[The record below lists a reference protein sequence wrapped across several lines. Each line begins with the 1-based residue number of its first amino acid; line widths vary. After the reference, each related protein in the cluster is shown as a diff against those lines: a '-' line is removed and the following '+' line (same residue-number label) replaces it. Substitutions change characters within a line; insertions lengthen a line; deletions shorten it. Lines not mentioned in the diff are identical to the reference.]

1 MRKNKVIKNE
11 ENETFLNFLLLKEQ
25 RYQLLIFLALYLV
38 MFLILTW
45 LYPYPAG
52 ISDSGSYVMAAYNN
66 SPDTYRPFGYSR
78 FLISVHKWSP
88 SIHFL
93 VLVQYFINAVSTLFL
108 VFTVKYFFRSG
119 NNLIFY
125 LYAFFSIISPL
136 ILYLTNSVL
145 SDSLFTSLTLIWIGS
160 GLWMIYSRKNQNRY
174 LFYIVHLLLLYYL
187 INVRYT
193 GLAYM
198 AVTLLIVLIGFYR
211 RNIYICAILLIV
223 PLLMVYGFYKN
234 QKAKIYDLVHVN
246 TFSGFSGWQ
255 LANNALNCVPHLKL
269 NPADVRDKKVREFTQ
284 YVMKYD
290 TLLIMRDKPS
300 AKYMWDNKLPLK
312 SYCFYEA
319 GRTNTPFIY
328 QWNYLGEYVY
338 SKFGSFIIRK
348 YPFSFAR
355 HYLVPNLRLVLLP
368 IQDQVVRIFMTD
380 KIPDKLL
387 KEWFGFSERE
397 KIYSRSR
404 IYEKGFN
411 LIPVSRLMIWIFV
424 FAALVIFIIKR
435 KQIQWQS
442 RQKSAFII
450 LLFFIAVY
458 SAFSIY
464 AGPFELR
471 YIAPVHLSQI
481 SLIYIILND
490 AGISF
495 RKESALMDSEA

>member
-1 MRKNKVIKNE
+1 MK
-11 ENETFLNFLLLKEQ
+11 FLLLKEQ
-25 RYQLLIFLALYLV
+25 KYQLLIFLTLYLV

-45 LYPYPAG
+45 LYPYPAS
-52 ISDSGSYVMAAYNN
+52 ISDSGSYVMAAFNN

-93 VLVQYFINAVSTLFL
+93 VFIQYFLNAVSTLFL
-108 VFTVKYFFRSG
+108 VFTVKYFFRTR
-119 NNLIFY
+119 NNLIYY
-125 LYAFFSIISPL
+125 LYAFFAIISPL
-136 ILYLTNSVL
+136 ILYLANSVL
-145 SDSLFTSLTLIWIGS
+145 SDSLFTSLTLIWIGC
-160 GLWMIYSRKNQNRY
+160 GLWMIYSRKDQTRY
-174 LFYIVHLLLLYYL
+174 LFYLIHLLSLFYL

-193 GLAYM
+193 GLAYLV
-198 AVTLLIVLIGFYR
+198 VTLLIVLISFYR

-223 PLLMVYGFYKN
+223 PLLMVYGFYRN

-255 LANNALNCVPHLKL
+255 LANNALNCVPYLKL
-269 NPADVRDKKVREFTQ
+269 NPADVRDKKVREFTK
-284 YVMKYD
+284 YVMEYD

-319 GRTNTPFIY
+319 GRTNSPYIY

-338 SKFGSFIIRK
+338 SKFGSYIIKK
-348 YPFSFAR
+348 YPFSFAS
-355 HYLVPNLRLVLLP
+355 HYLFPNLRLVLLP
-368 IQDQVVRIFMTD
+368 TQDQVVKAFIPGR
-380 KIPDKLL
+380 IPDNLL
-387 KEWFGFSERE
+387 KEWFRFNDRE

-404 IYEKGFN
+404 IYEKGFT
-411 LIPVSRLMIWIFV
+411 LIPVSRLIIWIFV
-424 FAALVIFIIKR
+424 FAALLILIMKR
-435 KQIQWQS
+435 KQISWQPH
-442 RQKSAFII
+442 QKSAFS
-450 LLFFIAVY
+450 LFLVFITVY

-471 YIAPVHLSQI
+471 YIAPVHMSQI

-490 AGISF
+490 TGITFGKTS
-495 RKESALMDSEA
+495 SSMDSES

>member
-1 MRKNKVIKNE
+1 
-11 ENETFLNFLLLKEQ
+11 
-25 RYQLLIFLALYLV
+25 
-38 MFLILTW
+38 
-45 LYPYPAG
+45 
-52 ISDSGSYVMAAYNN
+52 
-66 SPDTYRPFGYSR
+66 
-78 FLISVHKWSP
+78 
-88 SIHFL
+88 
-93 VLVQYFINAVSTLFL
+93 
-108 VFTVKYFFRSG
+108 
-119 NNLIFY
+119 
-125 LYAFFSIISPL
+125 
-136 ILYLTNSVL
+136 
-145 SDSLFTSLTLIWIGS
+145 
-160 GLWMIYSRKNQNRY
+160 
-174 LFYIVHLLLLYYL
+174 
-187 INVRYT
+187 
-193 GLAYM
+193 
-198 AVTLLIVLIGFYR
+198 
-211 RNIYICAILLIV
+211 
-223 PLLMVYGFYKN
+223 MVYGFYKN

-312 SYCFYEA
+312 SYCFHEA

-495 RKESALMDSEA
+495 RKESPLMDSEA